1 MVYKSGPNLFIENI
15 NWNWNKLINK
25 KTQVELKFNVVKPSG
40 TKGSASAPAGKKKKN
55 LNKDREHCEK
65 ASRRR
70 RYLWKVSLTV
80 RVS

>member
-40 TKGSASAPAGKKKKN
+40 TKGSASAPAGKKKKS
-55 LNKDREHCEK
+55 K
-65 ASRRR
+65 
-70 RYLWKVSLTV
+70 
-80 RVS
+80 